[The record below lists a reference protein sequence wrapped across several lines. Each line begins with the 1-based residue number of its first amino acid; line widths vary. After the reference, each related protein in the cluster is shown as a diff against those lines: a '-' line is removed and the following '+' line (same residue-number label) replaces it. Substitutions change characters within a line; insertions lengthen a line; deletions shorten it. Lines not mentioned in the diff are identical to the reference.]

1 MKYTIF
7 PSPCLSISLFVC
19 FLVTAHGMW
28 DPSFPMKD
36 QIRSP
41 CTGNLTP
48 RPQGKSP
55 IFLFQGL
62 TNNDSDRRP
71 QWSRTH
77 SPFCCKMFV
86 PWDRTKENVAKIQSE
101 GP

>member
-1 MKYTIF
+1 MAEGFDPGHRAKDSGTIG
-7 PSPCLSISLFVC
+7 S
-19 FLVTAHGMW
+19 
-28 DPSFPMKD
+28 

-41 CTGNLTP
+41 CTGSLTP
-48 RPQGKSP
+48 GPQGKSP
-55 IFLFQGL
+55 IFPFQGL